1 MKNSKTNLY
10 YSKQYLKD
18 TLFMINS
25 EIEDLETWSAYNDD
39 KYNEEI
45 ADIRKAFE
53 KLKKKI

>member
-1 MKNSKTNLY
+1 MKNSKTKY
-10 YSKQYLKD
+10 YTKKYLID
-18 TLFMINS
+18 SIYLLNP

-53 KLKKKI
+53 KLKEKI

>member
-18 TLFMINS
+18 TIYLLNP

>member
-1 MKNSKTNLY
+1 MKNSKTKY
-10 YSKQYLKD
+10 YTKKYLID
-18 TLFMINS
+18 SIYLLNP

-53 KLKKKI
+53 RLAKKI

>member
-1 MKNSKTNLY
+1 MKNSKTKY
-10 YSKQYLKD
+10 YNKKYLID
-18 TLFMINS
+18 TIYLLTP